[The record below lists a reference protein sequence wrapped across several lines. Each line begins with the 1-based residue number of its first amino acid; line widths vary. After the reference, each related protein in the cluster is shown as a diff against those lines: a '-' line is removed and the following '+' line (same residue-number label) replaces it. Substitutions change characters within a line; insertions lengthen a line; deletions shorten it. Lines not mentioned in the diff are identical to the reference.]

1 MDEEIKLYI
10 EKWQKSRCLSKVPK
24 VIPEK
29 LLGNKEFVLEVL
41 KSIEITFPLLE
52 FVSKTLQ
59 KDKDIIDAALKQNV
73 ENWRFIPKDFLYKK
87 DVFLLVLNY
96 VSKYEFFR
104 GMPDKLK
111 DDKEVILE
119 IVKRD
124 GYDLNVASP
133 RLKDD
138 EEVAMVAAESN
149 ASALFYMSDRVKK
162 NKEIVLKALSD
173 YHDAGSGTEFAL
185 TKYIPEELR
194 DDYDVALALVKGSG
208 YCLKGFSERLIDNE
222 DIVKVAVSHPHELSD
237 QYILEYPKRVEF
249 SYQYASPRL
258 RNDKEIVRL
267 AVKNNPALY
276 SWLPLSLRDDKEMA
290 IEACL
295 AFLDN
300 IDRLPKEFFSDK
312 DFVVSL
318 IKKLEKGSF
327 VYRDAAKEIKE
338 DPEVVELILSKS
350 LGNYYYLPFKYKMDE
365 KIIRRVLKDDIKTI
379 GGGVFPKYIK
389 KGDKYYASIRF
400 DREALQFAS
409 NIVKA
414 FAPAAGKFQGEVNEV
429 AESLKPEEDTK
440 DMTIEFEVSK
450 QDIIDSFNTK
460 HSAYSSGY
468 LPEDLLNDE
477 DFILTLFKKGITSL
491 DFCSPKLKENIEF
504 IKKALEI
511 DYYFTLYN
519 IPASLWENDE
529 FVEYITSL
537 CERTNNKGNDLLKKV
552 PARYKGNKEYALR
565 LLKLSPYDYYY
576 LSNELK
582 KDKDIGLFVIKQAPN
597 MFERLDPVLRD
608 DIDIASIAVAHDG
621 HLSRYASPRV
631 KELLKK
637 KK

>member
-409 NIVKA
+409 NIVKE
-414 FAPAAGKFQGEVNEV
+414 FANAEGKFQGEVNEV